1 MEKMQFGGV
10 RGQILS
16 DVGLSLFEEF
26 QGVMS
31 VFQGKV
37 TDPLD
42 ITNNVSDTLV
52 YRPSRIM
59 HHCLSNNRSWAF
71 EIHGPQNGVDIYTE
85 KPFVHNNIYIYVNRR
100 SIKNGG
106 WALTWDNTICFRSM

>member
-52 YRPSRIM
+52 YRPSQILYRVQSSTLDLKPPILM
-59 HHCLSNNRSWAF
+59 VRETMTYLSGKA
-71 EIHGPQNGVDIYTE
+71 V
-85 KPFVHNNIYIYVNRR
+85 
-100 SIKNGG
+100 
-106 WALTWDNTICFRSM
+106 